1 MVGRGQQEFAI
12 EVTLLLLIWHSTA
25 LFQQQKQNLT
35 NLKTMYMDISES
47 HVFNIW
53 KEFIFFDL
61 NQQKKYWR
69 NFEDVNT
76 KKTVFTEKCNP

>member
-25 LFQQQKQNLT
+25 QQKQNLT

-47 HVFNIW
+47 HIFNI
-53 KEFIFFDL
+53 
-61 NQQKKYWR
+61 
-69 NFEDVNT
+69 
-76 KKTVFTEKCNP
+76 

>member
-1 MVGRGQQEFAI
+1 MVGRGKQEFAI

-47 HVFNIW
+47 HIFNI
-53 KEFIFFDL
+53 
-61 NQQKKYWR
+61 
-69 NFEDVNT
+69 
-76 KKTVFTEKCNP
+76 

>member
-1 MVGRGQQEFAI
+1 MVGRGQQEFAT

-47 HVFNIW
+47 HIFNI
-53 KEFIFFDL
+53 
-61 NQQKKYWR
+61 
-69 NFEDVNT
+69 
-76 KKTVFTEKCNP
+76 